1 MNALAL
7 RLLFVVLLLAAIV
20 MGIVTVRH
28 RIASAEA
35 RAAAAETTARRLQG
49 ELDQAALSEKVV
61 IRYVDRVRVV
71 REVGATITKEIPVY
85 VTAQADAACPIPT
98 GFVRVHDAAAQ
109 GVPLGEPAG
118 DPDAPAPGVTLSAVA
133 GTVAGNYTACHETG
147 AQLTALQAWLRGLQ
161 AIETP

>member
-133 GTVAGNYTACHETG
+133 DTVAGNYTACHETG
-147 AQLTALQAWLRGLQ
+147 TQLTALQAWLRGLQ

>member
-85 VTAQADAACPIPT
+85 VTAKADAACPIPA

-118 DPDAPAPGVTLSAVA
+118 DPEAPAPGVTLSAVA
-133 GTVAGNYTACHETG
+133 DTVAGNYTACHETG
-147 AQLTALQAWLRGLQ
+147 TQLTELQAWLRGLQ

>member
-1 MNALAL
+1 MNAITRELLFGLAL
-7 RLLFVVLLLAAIV
+7 VAAIV
-20 MGIVTVRH
+20 LGIWTVKH
-28 RIASAEA
+28 RIERAEQ
-35 RAAAAETTARRLQG
+35 RAATAETTARRLQG
-49 ELDQAALSEKVV
+49 ELAQAALSEKVV

-85 VTAQADAACPIPT
+85 VTAQADAACPIPA

-133 GTVAGNYTACHETG
+133 DTVAGNYTACHETG
-147 AQLTALQAWLRGLQ
+147 TQLTELQAWLRGLQ

>member
-85 VTAQADAACPIPT
+85 VTAQADAACPIPA

-109 GVPLGEPAG
+109 GVPLGDPAG

-133 GTVAGNYTACHETG
+133 DTVAGNYTACHEAG
-147 AQLTALQAWLRGLQ
+147 AQLTALQVWLRGLQ

>member
-85 VTAQADAACPIPT
+85 VTAQADAACPIPA

-133 GTVAGNYTACHETG
+133 DTVAGNYTACHETG
-147 AQLTALQAWLRGLQ
+147 TQLTALQAWLRGLQ

>member
-1 MNALAL
+1 MNAITRELLFGLALVAALAL
-7 RLLFVVLLLAAIV
+7 
-20 MGIVTVRH
+20 GIWTVKH
-28 RIASAEA
+28 RIESAEE
-35 RAAAAETTARRLQG
+35 RAATAETTARRLQG
-49 ELDQAALSEKVV
+49 ELEQAALSEKVV

-71 REVGATITKEIPVY
+71 REIGATITKEIPVY
-85 VTAQADAACPIPT
+85 VTAKADAACPIPA

-133 GTVAGNYTACHETG
+133 DTVAGNYTACHETG
-147 AQLTALQAWLRGLQ
+147 TQLTELQAWLRGLQ